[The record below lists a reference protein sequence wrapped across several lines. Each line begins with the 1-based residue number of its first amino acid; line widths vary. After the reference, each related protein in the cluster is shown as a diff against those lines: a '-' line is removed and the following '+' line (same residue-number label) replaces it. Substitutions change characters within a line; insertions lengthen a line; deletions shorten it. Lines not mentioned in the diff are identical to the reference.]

1 MEKMEFGQRRI
12 TRLKIRI
19 KSRLHL
25 TLIAMHKSEYRK
37 NGGLGFAIDYP
48 SCELTFSRA
57 TDFSI
62 TDNRIY
68 PTADDEQE
76 KLITLLQTIRTK
88 NSFASAV
95 EIVIDGNMIP
105 HAGFGSGTA
114 ITLAC
119 LEALHTL
126 NGSNPSA
133 DCLIR
138 ESGRGGTSGVG
149 IHTYF
154 NGGCV
159 FDLGKPIDD
168 KIHSPSNHVISPP
181 LPLLLAQLP
190 MPNWDFGVCI
200 PLAIPRKTQAEER
213 AFFERTCPLPREAV
227 YEALYHS
234 LFGLYAAIREA
245 DKSTFC
251 RALRTIETCAW
262 KQAERQEYG
271 VALSEIEQSLYKQ
284 GAEAVGMSSLGPS
297 LFFLADNVPDLVAKM
312 HNKRPDCE
320 WLLTKPVNYGR
331 KLNYD

>member
-1 MEKMEFGQRRI
+1 MYQKSKGNNE
-12 TRLKIRI
+12 LKIGTH
-19 KSRLHL
+19 SRLHL
-25 TLIAMHKSEYRK
+25 TLLAMHKDEYRM
-37 NGGLGFAIDYP
+37 NGGLGFAIDDP
-48 SCELTFSRA
+48 SCELTFSRD

-62 TDNRIY
+62 TDNRSY
-68 PTADDEQE
+68 PLADDEQE

-88 NSFASAV
+88 DGFASAV
-95 EIVIDGNMIP
+95 GIVIDGNMIP

-119 LEALHTL
+119 IEALHTL

-133 DCLIR
+133 DFLIR
-138 ESGRGGTSGVG
+138 ESRRGGTSGVG

-168 KIHSPSNHVISPP
+168 KIHSPSNHVISPI
-181 LPLLLAQLP
+181 LPLLLTQLP

-213 AFFERTCPLPREAV
+213 AFFERTCPLAPEAV

-234 LFGLYAAIREA
+234 LYGLYAAIREA

-251 RALRTIETCAW
+251 RALRTIQTCAW

-271 VALSEIEQSLYKQ
+271 VALSEIEQSLYEQ

-297 LFFLADNVPDLVAKM
+297 LFFLSDNVPDLLTKM
-312 HNKRPDCE
+312 RSRRPDCE
-320 WLLTKPVNYGR
+320 WLLTKPTNHGR
-331 KLNYD
+331 KLSHD

>member
-1 MEKMEFGQRRI
+1 MHQKTEVSQQF
-12 TRLKIRI
+12 TLKVY
-19 KSRLHL
+19 SRLHM
-25 TLIAMHKSEYRK
+25 TLLAMHKGMYRM
-37 NGGLGFAIDYP
+37 NGGIGFAIDEP
-48 SCELTFSRA
+48 RCKLTFSRA

-62 TDNRIY
+62 TDNRVY
-68 PTADDEQE
+68 PLADDENE
-76 KLITLLQTIRTK
+76 KLITLLQIIRKK
-88 NSFASAV
+88 NGFANAV

-119 LEALHTL
+119 LEALHTQ

-133 DCLIR
+133 DDLIK
-138 ESGRGGTSGVG
+138 ESRRGGTSGVG

-159 FDLGKPIDD
+159 FDLGKSIDD
-168 KIHSPSNHVISPP
+168 KIHSPSNHVISPT

-190 MPNWDFGVCI
+190 MPDWDFGVCI

-213 AFFERTCPLPREAV
+213 AFFERTCPLAREAV
-227 YEALYHS
+227 YETLYHS

-251 RALRTIETCAW
+251 SALRTIQTCAW

-271 VALSEIEQSLYKQ
+271 VALSEIEQSLYEQ

-297 LFFLADNVPDLVAKM
+297 LFFLGENVPDVIDRMRL
-312 HNKRPDCE
+312 KRQDCD
-320 WLLTKPVNYGR
+320 WLLTKPANNGR
-331 KLNYD
+331 TITYD